1 MGLWSNCSSRPDD
14 VQPNAHDVKRLRSFN
29 YFEPTSLGEAVRILA
44 EAEPDARVLA
54 GGTDLIVD
62 MKSGRMRPSTVV
74 NLKRIPDLAGIQD
87 ADGATCIGALTKVDI
102 VEKSA
107 FVVDRHPALAQAAS
121 ILASPPVRAL
131 ATIGGNVAR
140 ASPASDLGPAL
151 IVSSAVATIHGM
163 DGSRDVPVEDL
174 YTGPGATSLARCDL
188 ITALT
193 LPARPPGFGS
203 AYVKLGKR
211 GSGTDIALAGASASL
226 VIGDGGELTDCRV
239 ALASLGPTPF
249 RAVESESLLR
259 REVLSEEL
267 LEAAAAA
274 ASGEAKPIGDMRAS
288 AAYRKRLARVLTL
301 RALRGAVASA
311 RSDVAA

>member
-1 MGLWSNCSSRPDD
+1 M
-14 VQPNAHDVKRLRSFN
+14 KRLRGFA
-29 YFEPTSLGEAVRILA
+29 YFEPTSLREATRILE

-87 ADGATCIGALTKVDI
+87 ADGATRIGALTKVDV

-174 YTGPGATSLARCDL
+174 YTGPGATSLARSDI
-188 ITALT
+188 ITT
-193 LPARPPGFGS
+193 LRVPERPPGFGS

-239 ALASLGPTPF
+239 ALASLGPTSF
-249 RAVESESLLR
+249 RAKESEAVLR

-274 ASGEAKPIGDMRAS
+274 ASGEARPFGDMRAS

-311 RSDVAA
+311 RADVAA